1 MTTSAKSIQHQ
12 DSERKSKEDS
22 PPYLTSLHEELCKTL
37 FILNQSP
44 EKISIYATGR
54 QLEDKLLH
62 LIEQTCQ
69 GVKVDQSQSKALII
83 NV

>member
-1 MTTSAKSIQHQ
+1 MKLVGDRRKQTRSQPINLEEMTTSAKSIQHQ

-37 FILNQSP
+37 FLLNQSP

-54 QLEDKLLH
+54 
-62 LIEQTCQ
+62 
-69 GVKVDQSQSKALII
+69 
-83 NV
+83 